1 MDGRIVNKGKFKGPT
16 DRQTDWWMD
25 GRIVNKGKFKGPT
38 PNVSESN
45 NRNSVSLD
53 VLRIN
58 FISEVHNQ

>member
-1 MDGRIVNKGKFKGPT
+1 MNVFLRVDLKDQQTDGR
-16 DRQTDWWMD
+16 MD

-45 NRNSVSLD
+45 NRNSVNLD